1 MKKNL
6 IVLII
11 CAAAFIALGGV
22 YVALM
27 MTEGDKKSQSASESE
42 PTEEIYTP
50 VALFEFEKSDIKS
63 VNVKNSKGE
72 FVGIPDGKPD
82 EDGNVPFTVEGIEDL
97 TPDTASTSSL
107 LNSSFALNTEATAEE
122 NPSDLGK
129 YGLAD
134 PAAEVT
140 VKAGAGEKSIVI
152 GSESPISGQTYCM
165 EKNGNAVYLVSTSN
179 VSVFLNDKES
189 FVSKTV
195 LEQPEDEEAAPK
207 VESIRV
213 ERTDIDYNMLFEY
226 DRSSDDEDAKSGS
239 MATHYMTEPVFA
251 YLDAQKS
258 TDAVKGFFGMS
269 ANSIVKIHPSE
280 DEIAA
285 VGLDKPFCT
294 VTMKTDESA
303 ERVLKIGK
311 KMSMDDGGYYPV
323 MIDDRKVVYALSP
336 DSVCWAELQPGD
348 IISRLVFGVY
358 VWDIGKLEVSA
369 DGTDKV
375 LFEGSGSSEDDYK
388 VTKNGKSC
396 DTERFRNFYNFLLK
410 TSAEELVLDGQ
421 KPSGSP
427 IASVYVETQ
436 DGKTKQTV
444 EFYPADGKKAMIV
457 VNGKSFFKCR
467 MAYVDLLISN
477 LKKFDS
483 SEEFVM
489 NW

>member
-11 CAAAFIALGGV
+11 CAAAFIVVGGV
-22 YVALM
+22 YIALM
-27 MTEGDKKSQSASESE
+27 MTDGDKNSQSASDTE

-50 VALFEFEKSDIKS
+50 VALFEFEKSDVKS
-63 VNVKNSKGE
+63 VNVKNSEGE
-72 FVGIPDGKPD
+72 FVGIPDGEPD

-97 TPDTASTSSL
+97 DTDTANASSL
-107 LNSSFALNTEATAEE
+107 LNSASALNTVATAEE
-122 NPSDLGK
+122 SASDLDK
-129 YGLAD
+129 YGLSK

-165 EKNGNAVYLVSTSN
+165 EKDGKAVYLVSTSN
-179 VSVFLNDKES
+179 VSVFFNDKES

-195 LEQPEDEEAAPK
+195 LEQPDDEASPK

-226 DRSSDDEDAKSGS
+226 DRTSDDEDTKSGS
-239 MATHYMTEPVFA
+239 MATHYMSEPVFA

-258 TDAVKGFFGMS
+258 TDTVNGFFGMS
-269 ANSIVKIHPSE
+269 ANSIIKIYPSE
-280 DEIAA
+280 DEVAA

-294 VTMKTDESA
+294 VTMKTDEPA

-311 KMSMDDGGYYPV
+311 KMELNGGSYYPV
-323 MIDDRKVVYALSP
+323 MIDDRKVIYALSP
-336 DSVCWAELQPGD
+336 DSVCWAELQPDD

-396 DTERFRNFYNFLLK
+396 DTGRFRDFYNFLLK
-410 TSAEELVLDGQ
+410 ASAEELVLDGQ
-421 KPSGSP
+421 KPAGSP
-427 IASVYVETQ
+427 IASVAVETQ

-477 LKKFDS
+477 LKNFDG